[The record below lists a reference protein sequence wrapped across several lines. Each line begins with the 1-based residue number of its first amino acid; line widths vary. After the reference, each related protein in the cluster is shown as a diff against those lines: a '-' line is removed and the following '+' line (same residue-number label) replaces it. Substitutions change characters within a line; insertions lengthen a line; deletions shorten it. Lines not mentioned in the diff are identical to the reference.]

1 MSDAGTNRTD
11 RGPNPVEGIVPHVT
25 STLYGGAAIA
35 AHRICAAQRSAG
47 IEAQLFFRES
57 EGSPDPQTSVPHHA
71 IPTTRRRIMA
81 SKSLSAVNRVLKRR
95 QSVLFTPFAYSLS
108 VSELRRL
115 LPSSRILALHNLYNV
130 TTLRMLRRAFP
141 DAHLAV
147 TLHDERTLTSGCHY
161 TQGCERYI
169 SGCSSC
175 PQCRLPLPIR
185 RFGDD
190 LHQMLLSDANVS
202 FVAPSR
208 WLRGQAI
215 QAGLDPVR
223 VAHIANPID
232 PQIFGLRSSTPLSR
246 TDVLTVGWLPGK
258 GESQFWEA
266 MSQVRALLAPARLR
280 VRTTTHTLKAEGVEI
295 DIFPKLAT
303 ELDRACFW
311 SGADIGV
318 CLTRADNFPN
328 VVLEALS
335 VGTPFIINGEGGAG
349 EAIRDTGGG
358 EILERAHPSELAQ
371 ALVRAVSSP
380 ETWQRRGAEAARRVR
395 EIYSPQVIG
404 AQYEQHY
411 RSALRVT
418 GQT

>member
-1 MSDAGTNRTD
+1 
-11 RGPNPVEGIVPHVT
+11 
-25 STLYGGAAIA
+25 
-35 AHRICAAQRSAG
+35 
-47 IEAQLFFRES
+47 
-57 EGSPDPQTSVPHHA
+57 
-71 IPTTRRRIMA
+71 MA
-81 SKSLSAVNRVLKRR
+81 SKSHSAINRVLKRR
-95 QSVLFTPFAYSLS
+95 QSVLFTPFTYSLS

-130 TTLRMLRRAFP
+130 TTLGMLRRAFP
-141 DAHLAV
+141 EAHLAV
-147 TLHDERTLTSGCHY
+147 TLHDERTLPSGCHY
-161 TQGCERYI
+161 TQDCERYI
-169 SGCSSC
+169 SGCSNC
-175 PQCRLPLPIR
+175 PQCRIPLPIR

-190 LHQMLLSDANVS
+190 LHRLLLLDANVS
-202 FVAPSR
+202 FVTPSR

-215 QAGLDPVR
+215 RAGLDPAR

-232 PQIFGLRSSTPLSR
+232 PQIFGPRSSTPLGRS
-246 TDVLTVGWLPGK
+246 DLLTVGWLPGK

-266 MSQVRALLAPARLR
+266 MSQVRSAIAPTRVQ
-280 VRTTTHTLKAEGVEI
+280 VRTTIHASKVEGVEI
-295 DIFPKLAT
+295 DRVPILAT

-328 VVLEALS
+328 IVVEALS
-335 VGTPFIINGEGGAG
+335 VGTPFIINGAGGAG

-358 EILERAHPSELAQ
+358 EILERAHPGELAQ

-380 ETWQRRGAEAARRVR
+380 EAWQRRGAEAAMRVR

-411 RSALRVT
+411 RSALQAT
-418 GQT
+418 GQI